1 MNNKPIYTCDLMGGL
16 GNQMFQISHVL
27 SQSWRYGTECILPPQ
42 SNTQNQG
49 NNTSNYINNIFKQL
63 NFSNLINCND
73 SIFEKSFSFNH
84 INLDGLKSIRFHGY
98 YQSSKNFYGFDN
110 EIKDIFK
117 INNETKEK
125 IVKKYPNIIKD
136 NSVSIHVR
144 RGDYNNF
151 YNVHP
156 VITKEYIL
164 NCLSKIYDTSNLYFF
179 SDDKQWVVDNFS
191 DMDFEFVELDY
202 DYEELWSIS
211 LCNKN
216 IMSNSSF
223 SWWGAFLNTNKDKQI
238 FCPSS
243 WFGPDG
249 LKDYQDIFEPYFNV
263 VGTKVINSN
272 IYPI

>member
-1 MNNKPIYTCDLMGGL
+1 MGGL

-27 SQSWRYGTECILPPQ
+27 SQSWRYGAECILPPQ

-49 NNTSNYINNIFKQL
+49 NNTSKYINNIFKQL

-117 INNETKEK
+117 IDNETKEK

-191 DMDFEFVELDY
+191 DMNFEFVELDY

-211 LCNKN
+211 LCNKT

-243 WFGPDG
+243 WFGPNG

-263 VGTKVINSN
+263 VDTKVINSN